1 MSCYSL
7 IIWNAWVYGYEC
19 KEFLWN
25 NNGTPHIIFIYEWTG
40 SNNLFY
46 LPFFSVDVDEC
57 NFADI
62 CENNGTCQNTAGS
75 YKCDCSEG
83 WQGKHCK
90 EGDLN
95 IVKYY
100 FKKSIKRLDGKA
112 ITTDLP

>member
-1 MSCYSL
+1 MLKYMSMNVRNFCEKTTEHHIL
-7 IIWNAWVYGYEC
+7 
-19 KEFLWN
+19 FLYMN
-25 NNGTPHIIFIYEWTG
+25 ELVATICFIF
-40 SNNLFY
+40 LH
-46 LPFFSVDVDEC
+46 FSVDVDEC

-112 ITTDLP
+112 ITTDVP